1 MGIAQCDEINCKNYR
16 SGECSLT
23 VGRPIELIDGL
34 NCKFQKKVHL
44 STRVSNVR
52 DYKDRFILRM
62 LQDEARRENPG
73 FRLFDSGS
81 QRAKVFWIGAGYN
94 QRPVGYYIYS
104 VPASVLT
111 VPVFSQVY
119 VTRQVRK
126 RGLATQMVEDFK
138 REFPNVTIGVES
150 PRFEMKGILRRL
162 GMFQVSE
169 DTENEDSEGT
179 ITFWA
184 EDLCNDGNPYI
195 FL

>member
-1 MGIAQCDEINCKNYR
+1 M
-16 SGECSLT
+16 
-23 VGRPIELIDGL
+23 
-34 NCKFQKKVHL
+34 
-44 STRVSNVR
+44 
-52 DYKDRFILRM
+52 
-62 LQDEARRENPG
+62 
-73 FRLFDSGS
+73 
-81 QRAKVFWIGAGYN
+81 
-94 QRPVGYYIYS
+94 YS